1 MKFSDQGII
10 IDIRSYGENS
20 AIVKLLTKDHGICR
34 AFVKS
39 AKSKKAAAIYQIGN
53 LVSFEYRS
61 RIDDN
66 LGSLFAVD
74 LECSY
79 MANIMFEK
87 SKLDCVR
94 CLFFIIDKAF
104 WESEVQDILFTQ
116 LDEFLTDIAAE
127 NINFDKIVAD
137 YIRLEL
143 SILNILGYGVDLTS
157 CAVKESNINL
167 AFVSPK
173 SARAVSYDVG
183 LPYAAKLL
191 PLPAFLI
198 ADCKKLEP
206 QDLTNGLKLSGYFLA
221 KHIFEGDDNFV
232 GVRSNILK
240 NISLIEH

>member
-1 MKFSDQGII
+1 MKFSDQGVII
-10 IDIRSYGENS
+10 NIKSYGENS
-20 AIVKLLTKDHGICR
+20 AIVKLLTQDHGICR
-34 AFVKS
+34 AFVKNS
-39 AKSKKAAAIYQIGN
+39 KSKKAAAIYQIGN

-66 LGSLFAVD
+66 LGSLFSVD
-74 LECSY
+74 LVRSH

-104 WESEVQDILFTQ
+104 WESEVQNILFHQ
-116 LDEFLTDIAAE
+116 LDEFLTDISCD
-127 NINFDKIVAD
+127 NVSFDKIVAD

-143 SILNILGYGVDLTS
+143 SILNILGYGVDLSS
-157 CAVKESNINL
+157 CAVNESDINL

-191 PLPAFLI
+191 PLPTFLI
-198 ADCKKLEP
+198 SNSKQLE
-206 QDLTNGLKLSGYFLA
+206 QEDLINGLKLSGYFLA
-221 KHIFEGDDNFV
+221 KHIFEGDENFAK
-232 GVRSNILK
+232 VRSNIIDK
-240 NISLIEH
+240 FRK